1 MKMIYLKIIKNKIKQ
16 KKNKQIIR
24 IKIKT
29 KMIKKKKKARK
40 LENKENNQKEDKI
53 YYLMDF
59 SIMMDLE
66 RNSDLT

>member
-66 RNSDLT
+66 RNLDLT